1 MIKNNYTAK
10 LGFIYIYLFYCA
22 YTIMPVFSFLF
33 TVYIQI
39 AIVLFILFHIFSGRN
54 TRSLIRFSLPF
65 SLIFIFELITN
76 IKVANDV
83 ADFIGVLY
91 DSLLFVLPIFLIYY
105 LLINNYR
112 NAILKFITIS
122 SVLFIIT
129 IITSIYGLLSDVNA
143 ARIMSAGNVAESVI
157 MNYNKQ
163 NIGGFAI
170 AYMIPVVLPMLF
182 AYYSKKKISLFVFVP
197 VLGSLTYYIYLA
209 QFSIALILFVLSF
222 TSIFIAYKYSSKRFM
237 LIILTI
243 FLISSQIKPILTEVL
258 YFAAEYNESQAVSV
272 RLKSMGDITSGV
284 GTKALEYTERIDRYS
299 KSIDAFKSSPI
310 IGVFYT
316 SKKPGGHSFLLD
328 YLALFGILGIIGLV
342 IFYRQVYNFLYRPFK
357 NESYYGYMIWSLFSS
372 LILGFLNPTASIF
385 IICFI
390 VPLMAYSLQD
400 KKYVIKRRKGL
411 LV

>member
-39 AIVLFILFHIFSGRN
+39 AIVLSILFHIFSGRN
-54 TRSLIRFSLPF
+54 TRNLIRFSLPF
-65 SLIFIFELITN
+65 SLIFIFELISN
-76 IKVANDV
+76 IKVASDV

-129 IITSIYGLLSDVNA
+129 IITSTYGLLSDVNA

-284 GTKALEYTERIDRYS
+284 GTKALEYTERIDRYN

-390 VPLMAYSLQD
+390 VPLMAYSLQE